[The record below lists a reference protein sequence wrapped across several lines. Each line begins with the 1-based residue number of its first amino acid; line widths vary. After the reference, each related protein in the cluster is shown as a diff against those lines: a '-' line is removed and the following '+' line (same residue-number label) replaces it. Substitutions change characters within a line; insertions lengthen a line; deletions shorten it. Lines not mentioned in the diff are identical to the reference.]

1 MNSGF
6 AKPAS
11 RNTLVE
17 DVLVLPLDPK
27 YHGVGLQ
34 KRHTFKDHNAEKEES
49 STGIG
54 GGLSHASLAKLGSAV
69 SNTQLRS
76 EYTQKRYHHHH
87 GSRQSHQQLSDDL
100 AKSDVVRTDTPH
112 PIVASPSDASL
123 TTGST
128 PANSTARRQD
138 ALEIFDHF
146 GISRPQ
152 GWLSEDGSG
161 TAESLLTVRP
171 QLQRICHA
179 CGEVLRDRKY
189 CPHCGHDA
197 CVKCTTEVPDTRANS
212 YATATTHHLHHIIE
226 HSSKHSHPVDEAEG
240 KESNSPQSAIYVPL
254 DHETTTRKRSLEG
267 LRTELLELSPAGAS
281 SSPRTPKWLLQG
293 NLLSR
298 IQRQDD
304 HSGSST
310 AVKQSPFLVADRALK
325 GNVTEAQPTMK
336 TVTAEGSP
344 HVGSPHFSDCVSRRH
359 GGESSHGSPSSGKCS
374 DPGCR
379 ATHAGHHPFRHSISC
394 GSHRK
399 LYIKD
404 QLEHSKEGNSDQAGV
419 GGETF
424 RTIPA
429 IEVLEKKVNQ
439 LYRHAQDLHHSQ
451 HIMEHL
457 AAGSKEL
464 DRAEYLQRRSPG
476 ARRVKLQGTEIINT
490 SPLRTLDNNSTVTH
504 SISTDVKFI
513 DPIDTTTHPLNKDM
527 KVEQEISPKSH
538 RLRHDIRPI
547 TATWIKPH
555 SITQDV
561 RVDGSKAPAL
571 SWRKSYPL
579 LKAPAGKVDEPD
591 SLPKINPTEQANIDI
606 RSLGQPISTKMATFD
621 TRKQSIIELLR
632 PGSEPHQL
640 RNLDRSQQKQQRQ
653 TSPLKPLQRNRNTA
667 NEIRQTRI
675 KHEIPS
681 NRVSETT
688 PWLRKPLRKVSQTP
702 DVQAREA
709 TATDISSWRHQL
721 RKVQWSEDDVRPKA
735 STPPVAKWRRS
746 LSKPARFPESE
757 GENGKACIFCHPSEF
772 SSSKASDASSRPGT
786 HEHFHVPHEYLH
798 STKKK
803 SRSDRESLTPRL
815 KLKQVEQSLALKS
828 AEGFVDATTTKIDER
843 VTKKREARH
852 VRHHKTSSHS
862 SYESI
867 ARTIERKP
875 LTSNEHLCSWRT
887 RYINLSTEHD
897 QLKTELSSH
906 QSSRQS
912 IKGQSKD
919 AKVGTAFPKCESP
932 KIGIEGLTIV
942 MHMKGKDDLVIN
954 TDLKQD

>member
-17 DVLVLPLDPK
+17 DVLVLPLDLK

-34 KRHTFKDHNAEKEES
+34 KRHTFKDHELEKEASIREVDE
-49 STGIG
+49 
-54 GGLSHASLAKLGSAV
+54 GLSHASLAKLRSAV
-69 SNTQLRS
+69 STTQLRS
-76 EYTQKRYHHHH
+76 EYTQRRYHHHH
-87 GSRQSHQQLSDDL
+87 GSRQSHQQLSEDL
-100 AKSDVVRTDTPH
+100 AKPDIGRADTPH
-112 PIVASPSDASL
+112 PILASFSDASL

-128 PANSTARRQD
+128 PANATARRQD

-146 GISRPQ
+146 GISRPA

-161 TAESLLTVRP
+161 TAESLPTVRP

-197 CVKCTTEVPDTRANS
+197 CVKCTTEVPDAQANS
-212 YATATTHHLHHIIE
+212 YATGTTHHLHHIIE
-226 HSSKHSHPVDEAEG
+226 RSSKHSHHTDAAEDD
-240 KESNSPQSAIYVPL
+240 KSNSPQSVIHVAHG
-254 DHETTTRKRSLEG
+254 HETTPRKRSLEG
-267 LRTELLELSPAGAS
+267 PRTEFFELSPEIPS
-281 SSPRTPKWLLQG
+281 SSPRTSKGSPQD

-298 IQRQDD
+298 IRRQADPI
-304 HSGSST
+304 GSST
-310 AVKQSPFLVADRALK
+310 AVKNSPFLVADRALK
-325 GNVTEAQPTMK
+325 GNVTEAQPTMR

-344 HVGSPHFSDCVSRRH
+344 HLGSPHFSDCVSRRH
-359 GGESSHGSPSSGKCS
+359 GGKSSHGSPSSGKCS

-394 GSHRK
+394 GSHHK
-399 LYIKD
+399 HHIKD
-404 QLEHSKEGNSDQAGV
+404 QLEHLKSGNSDQAGK
-419 GGETF
+419 GEEPF
-424 RTIPA
+424 RSIPA
-429 IEVLEKKVNQ
+429 LEALEKKVNQ

-476 ARRVKLQGTEIINT
+476 ARRVKLEGTETINT
-490 SPLRTLDNNSTVTH
+490 SPQRILDNNSAVTH

-513 DPIDTTTHPLNKDM
+513 DPIDTTAHPLNKDV
-527 KVEQEISPKSH
+527 KIEQEVSPKSH
-538 RLRHDIRPI
+538 VLRHDIRPI

-579 LKAPAGKVDEPD
+579 LKAPASKVDELGSTSKTNSKKLANVD
-591 SLPKINPTEQANIDI
+591 TGSLQRPVTTKIASFE
-606 RSLGQPISTKMATFD
+606 
-621 TRKQSIIELLR
+621 TRKQSIADLLR
-632 PGSEPHQL
+632 PGSEPHEL
-640 RNLDRSQQKQQRQ
+640 RNFGRSPLKQQRQ
-653 TSPLKPLQRNRNTA
+653 TSPLKLLQRNRATE
-667 NEIRQTRI
+667 NERRQTAI
-675 KHEIPS
+675 KHELTS
-681 NRVSETT
+681 DRVSETT
-688 PWLRKPLRKVSQTP
+688 PWPRKPLRRVSQTP

-709 TATDISSWRHQL
+709 TATDISSWRHRL
-721 RKVQWSEDDVRPKA
+721 RKVQWSEDNIRRKA

-772 SSSKASDASSRPGT
+772 SSSKASDTSSRPGT

-798 STKKK
+798 SAKKK

-815 KLKQVEQSLALKS
+815 KLKQVEQSLALKG
-828 AEGFVDATTTKIDER
+828 AEGFVDATTTKTEDR
-843 VTKKREARH
+843 MTKKREARH

-867 ARTIERKP
+867 TKIIERKP
-875 LTSNEHLCSWRT
+875 LASNEHVCSWRT

-906 QSSRQS
+906 QPSNQS
-912 IKGQSKD
+912 VKGQNKD
-919 AKVGTAFPKCESP
+919 AKVGTSFTKCASP
-932 KIGIEGLTIV
+932 QIGIEGLTIV
-942 MHMKGKDDLVIN
+942 MHMKGKEDLVIN